1 MLRSFERNRHGSPSR
16 RGFTLV
22 ELLVVIAII
31 GILVAL
37 LLPAIQAAREAARRM
52 SCQNNI
58 KNIGLACLNYE
69 STKKVFP
76 PGSFYS
82 NQSGEGENGLS
93 WRAIILPY
101 IEAGGIGDEI
111 QRRIDEWAA
120 NNDGDILSASFL
132 DNRFPNDARLNETSV
147 EVMQCPSDGEA
158 TSEINEN
165 VQGSNYCAVMGSFVS
180 RWSQLGLGLDA
191 NDPNQDWVNGTFF
204 GPLNTDGMM
213 FPGSEVEGRSVID
226 GTSNTFLVGEQ
237 WYQLRGWL
245 EGNYA
250 QLVYTYPPGGVG
262 LTLFGTASHSAK
274 NIDREFT
281 PNANLNVVGFSDF
294 HRNSGG
300 RDDRPE
306 MPPGATQGMQYNSH
320 LFGSFH
326 PGGANFVYTDGS
338 VHFIADSI
346 DGDIYTALGSRNG
359 QEVFEQP

>member
-1 MLRSFERNRHGSPSR
+1 MSFQSHRRGASCR

-31 GILVAL
+31 GVLVAL

-69 STKKVFP
+69 STKGVFP

-101 IEAGGIGDEI
+101 MEGGAIGDEI
-111 QRRIDEWAA
+111 QRRIDEWAT
-120 NNDGDILSASFL
+120 NNNGDILSASFL
-132 DNRFPNDARLNETSV
+132 DGRFPQGVRLNETRV
-147 EVMQCPSDGEA
+147 EVLQCPSDDDA
-158 TSEINEN
+158 TSELNEN
-165 VQGSNYCAVMGSFVS
+165 IQGSNYSGVMGSFVS
-180 RWSQLGLGLDA
+180 RWTQLGLSLDA
-191 NDPNQDWVNGTFF
+191 NDPTQEWVNGTFF
-204 GPLNTDGMM
+204 GPINTDGMM
-213 FPGSEVEGRSVID
+213 YPGSVVEGRSVID
-226 GTSNTFLVGEQ
+226 GTSNTFLIGEQ

-250 QLVYTYPPGGVG
+250 QLVYTYPEGGVG

-274 NIDREFT
+274 NIAREYP
-281 PNANLNVVGFSDF
+281 PNANLNVVGYSSF

-306 MPPGATQGMQYNSH
+306 MPEGAPDSEMQYNSH

-338 VHFIADSI
+338 VHFIPDDI
-346 DGDIYTALGSRNG
+346 DGDVYTALGSRNG
-359 QEVFEQP
+359 QEVFDQP